1 MEKIYEQKYLRHD
14 LLYQVPRL
22 IAYEEMRYKPIFG
35 SFTKTDIQWK
45 VYKQY
50 DNKDIIYELEAE
62 QRSLPWRFARIGRIT
77 SSVAAEAIG
86 LSHYNRDLVS
96 TALQIAAYT
105 DRSQISQNSNKPY
118 SISQEELQKLADAG
132 IKNEPMVKLH
142 CEMFHKCQIREL
154 GLLVPSWKPMLGD
167 SPDGEAKIEINGK
180 VERWSA
186 EFKAP
191 KKIYRGLEE
200 RLEMVA
206 EGADIMENDYSHINP
221 EHYVQCHFHMF
232 CMNTQKCVYHVCD
245 FNNGK
250 YFSQILPFNSQFW
263 NWCLRRLDYFYENYL
278 LPITRTTDFPILPSL

>member
-35 SFTKTDIQWK
+35 SFSPNDIKWK

-50 DNKDIIYELEAE
+50 DNKDIIYELDAE
-62 QRSLPWRFARIGRIT
+62 PRSLAWRFGRIGRTT
-77 SSVAAEAIG
+77 SSVAAEAMG
-86 LSHYNRDLVS
+86 LSRYNKDLVS

-105 DRSQISQNSNKPY
+105 DRSHQSTY
-118 SISQEELQKLADAG
+118 ISQEKLQKLADAG

-142 CEMFHKCQIREL
+142 CEMFHKCQIRDV

-167 SPDGEAKIEINGK
+167 SPDGEVLIEVKGK
-180 VERWSA
+180 MERWSA

-191 KKIYRGLEE
+191 DKIYRGLEE

-221 EHYVQCHFHMF
+221 EHYIQCHVHMF
-232 CMNTQKCVYHVCD
+232 CMNTQKCIYHVCD
-245 FNNGK
+245 FNHGK
-250 YFSQILPFNSQFW
+250 YFSQIVPFNSQFW
-263 NWCLRRLDYFYENYL
+263 NWCMRRLDYFYKNYL
-278 LPITRTTDFPILPSL
+278 LPITRTTDFPIIPSL